1 MTNTTYISSK
11 QYPTDF
17 VKRRV
22 MLGQEYARKFGKITD
37 VKHFQK
43 WMKEQENQLK
53 LEATK

>member
-1 MTNTTYISSK
+1 MINTTYISSK

-22 MLGQEYARKFGKITD
+22 MLVQEYARKFGKITD

-43 WMKEQENQLK
+43 WMREQENQLK